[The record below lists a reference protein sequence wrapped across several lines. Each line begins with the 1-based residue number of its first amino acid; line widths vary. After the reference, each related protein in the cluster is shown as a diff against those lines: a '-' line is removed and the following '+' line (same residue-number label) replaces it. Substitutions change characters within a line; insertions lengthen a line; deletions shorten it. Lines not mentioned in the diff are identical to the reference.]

1 MSSETSPIS
10 TFDRSCQHWSEEGRL
25 GMEAFYRLAAK
36 DYRQLATGV
45 EWADVIAVLRAQF
58 SDRLR
63 VLDVAC
69 GSGQFPSALQEYG
82 GWGADDAAAG
92 DLTIPYTLLDPS
104 QFSIDTAKQKLKPPF
119 VAAEELRCTAQD
131 LDLSS
136 SQHYPIVWATHA
148 LYCVP
153 TEELGL
159 AIEKM
164 VAATHSAGLGFIAH
178 ASESAHYLRFHHEYL
193 RSKHSSGSV
202 PYCTGEEVMAALG
215 TQLDADQL
223 FFHPIEYDGTVD
235 LDDKETAERYL
246 QRCLFDNDLR
256 LEQMMDDE
264 LLGPYLRGCI
274 DQPNRVWRFHQR
286 TWMMFY
292 GEQAARASRWIC
304 DPSD

>member
-1 MSSETSPIS
+1 MSSETPPIS

-36 DYRQLATGV
+36 DYRRLATSV
-45 EWADVIAVLRAQF
+45 KWADVIAVLRAQF

-69 GSGQFPSALQEYG
+69 GSGQFPSALQQYG
-82 GWGADDAAAG
+82 GWGASDPAAG

-119 VAAEELRCTAQD
+119 AAADELRCTAQE

-136 SQHYPIVWATHA
+136 GPFPIVWATHA

-153 TEELGL
+153 TDELEL
-159 AIEKM
+159 AIERM

-178 ASESAHYLRFHHEYL
+178 ASESAHYLRFHQEYL

-202 PYCTGEEVMAALG
+202 PYCTAEEVMAALRS
-215 TQLDADQL
+215 QFDADQL
-223 FFHPIEYDGTVD
+223 FFDAIEYDGTVG
-235 LDDKETAERYL
+235 LDDTETAERYL
-246 QRCLFDNDLR
+246 QRCLFDDDLR
-256 LEQMMDDE
+256 LDQMMEDE
-264 LLGPYLRGCI
+264 HLGTYLRGCM
-274 DQPNRVWRFHQR
+274 DEPNRVWRFHQR

-292 GEQAARASRWIC
+292 GEQAARASRWIR
-304 DPSD
+304 DVAD

>member
-1 MSSETSPIS
+1 MSSETPPIS

-36 DYRQLATGV
+36 DYRRLATSV
-45 EWADVIAVLRAQF
+45 KWADVIAVLRAQF

-69 GSGQFPSALQEYG
+69 GSGQFPSALQQYG
-82 GWGADDAAAG
+82 GWGASDPAAG

-119 VAAEELRCTAQD
+119 AAADELRCTAQE

-136 SQHYPIVWATHA
+136 EPFPIVWATHA

-153 TEELGL
+153 TDELEL
-159 AIEKM
+159 AIERM

-178 ASESAHYLRFHHEYL
+178 ASESAHYLRFHQEYL

-202 PYCTGEEVMAALG
+202 PYCTAEEVMAALRS
-215 TQLDADQL
+215 QFDADQL
-223 FFHPIEYDGTVD
+223 FFHAIEYDGTVD
-235 LDDKETAERYL
+235 LDDTETAERYL
-246 QRCLFDNDLR
+246 QRCLFDDDLR
-256 LEQMMDDE
+256 LDQMMEDE
-264 LLGPYLRGCI
+264 HLGSYLRGCM
-274 DQPNRVWRFHQR
+274 DEPNRVWRFHQR

-292 GEQAARASRWIC
+292 GEQAARASRWIG
-304 DPSD
+304 DVAD